1 MAVSVVIL
9 AAGKGTRMH
18 SRLPKVLHKIC
29 GQEMLVHVL
38 ECALSVSEDVHVIL
52 HHEHAL
58 IAKVIG
64 KHFNNKPTIHLQNAT
79 QYPGTGGALMQ
90 GGGGGVAPTSIK
102 TAHDRLLVLNADMP
116 LVSKEALMPF
126 VESQESNALGVF
138 SLESKSGYGRV
149 CLQNNQVQAIIE
161 EKDASAEILALNTL
175 NAGVYLFSQ
184 ECLQEFL
191 PRLDQNNAQAEYYL
205 TQLVGLG
212 VQKGVRFAPIFVNA
226 HDFLGV
232 NSQSELAAAEGKML
246 DKLRAQAMQAG
257 VCMHMPHT
265 IYLEKGVRFGA
276 GCVLEQG
283 VHLAGDCYLQE
294 AHIRAH
300 SVVESSHIENSS
312 VGPLAH
318 IRPNSKIVDSHVGN
332 FVETKSAYLNGVKAG
347 HLSYL
352 GDCSIASGTNIGAG
366 VITCNYDGK
375 NKHHTNIGQ
384 NVFIGS
390 DSQLVAPLNIPNNVL
405 IGAGSTI
412 TQPVQEGDLVLVRPP
427 QVSIS
432 KGYFKFF
439 QKP

>member
-9 AAGKGTRMH
+9 AAGKGTRMR
-18 SRLPKVLHKIC
+18 SKLPKVLHKIC
-29 GQEMLVHVL
+29 GQEMLLHVL
-38 ECALSVSEDVHVIL
+38 ESAFSVSEDVHVIL
-52 HHEHAL
+52 HHEHEL
-58 IAKVIG
+58 ISQVIY
-64 KHFNNKPTIHLQNAT
+64 KHFKNRPTIHLQNAT

-90 GGGGGVAPTSIK
+90 GSKAPLQ
-102 TAHDRLLVLNADMP
+102 TAHNRLLVLNADMP

-126 VESQESNALGVF
+126 VASQEANALGVF
-138 SLESKSGYGRV
+138 SLENKSGYGRV
-149 CLQNNQVQAIIE
+149 CLSGGKVTSIVE
-161 EKDASAEILALNTL
+161 EKDASAEVLALDTL

-184 ECLQEFL
+184 EFLKEFL
-191 PRLDQNNAQAEYYL
+191 PKLDKNNAQAEYYL

-212 VQKGVRFAPIFVNA
+212 VQQGVRFAPIFVNA

-232 NSQSELAAAEGKML
+232 NSQSELAAAENKML
-246 DKLRAQAMQAG
+246 DKLREQAMQAG

-265 IYLEKGVRFGA
+265 IYLEKDVRFRQ

-283 VHLAGDCYLQE
+283 VHLAGACYLQE
-294 AHIRAH
+294 AHIKAH

-312 VGPLAH
+312 IGPLAH
-318 IRPNSKIVDSHVGN
+318 IRPNSKIINSHVGN

-352 GDCSIASGTNIGAG
+352 GDCSIASGTNVGAG
-366 VITCNYDGK
+366 VITCNYNGK
-375 NKHHTNIGQ
+375 SKHHTKIGH

-390 DSQLVAPLNIPNNVL
+390 DSQLVAPLNIPDNVL
-405 IGAGSTI
+405 IAAGSTI
-412 TQPVQEGDLVLVRPP
+412 TEPMQEGDLVLVRPP

-439 QKP
+439 KKP

>member
-9 AAGKGTRMH
+9 AAGKGTRMR
-18 SRLPKVLHKIC
+18 SKLPKVLHKIC

-38 ECALSVSEDVHVIL
+38 EVAFGLSDDVHVIL
-52 HHEHAL
+52 HHEYEL
-58 IAKVIG
+58 ISQVIE
-64 KHFNNKPTIHLQNAT
+64 KYFKNRPTIHLQNAT

-90 GGGGGVAPTSIK
+90 EDKNPLK
-102 TAHDRLLVLNADMP
+102 TAHNRLLVLNADMP
-116 LVSKEALMPF
+116 LVSKEALLPF
-126 VESQESNALGVF
+126 VESKESNALGVF

-205 TQLVGLG
+205 TQLVSLG
-212 VQKGVRFAPIFVNA
+212 VQKGVRFDPIFVNA

-232 NSQSELAAAEGKML
+232 NSQSELATAEGKML
-246 DKLRAQAMQAG
+246 DKLREQAMQAG

-265 IYLEKGVRFGA
+265 IYLEKEVRFGE

-312 VGPLAH
+312 IGPLAH
-318 IRPNSKIVDSHVGN
+318 IRPNSKIVNSHVGN

-352 GDCSIASGTNIGAG
+352 GDCSIASGSNVGAG
-366 VITCNYDGK
+366 VITCNYDGRA
-375 NKHHTNIGQ
+375 KHHTKIGH

-390 DSQLVAPLNIPNNVL
+390 DSQLVAPLNIPDNVL
-405 IGAGSTI
+405 IAAGSTI
-412 TQPVQEGDLVLVRPP
+412 TEPIQEGDLVLVRPP
-427 QVSIS
+427 QVSIPR
-432 KGYFKFF
+432 GYFKFF
-439 QKP
+439 KKP